1 LNPFPGSHPIPPI
14 RIVGLGLAALDILV
28 RTGDL
33 PTWDCGVRLQ
43 ALGIDGGGPVAT
55 ALVAAQRL
63 GVQTGF
69 IGTCGSDRLG
79 RIKLETLS
87 EYGVDTSHIVQ
98 RSGPE
103 ESAILV
109 CVHEA
114 TGERIFSG
122 ASHPDFQALRV
133 EELDPAFIISAE
145 FLHLDGC
152 HAEAA
157 LAAARWMRQAGKRVM
172 LDGSATRGP
181 IPSQMRLLVAEA
193 DVLICGSGFGPALT
207 GKNDL
212 WEIGTAILD
221 MGPKIVVQTEG
232 NTGSYTSSQ
241 TESFHTPAFE
251 VDVLDTTGAGDVF
264 HGAYLVGL
272 LHGWD
277 LRSIALFSTAVAG
290 LKCSRLGGRQGIP
303 TFEQTMDFLSQ
314 HQIHIS

>member
-1 LNPFPGSHPIPPI
+1 LPELHPTQPI

-28 RTGDL
+28 RASDL
-33 PTWDCGVRLQ
+33 PTWECGVRLR

-55 ALVAAQRL
+55 ALVAAQHL
-63 GVQTGF
+63 GVQTGYV
-69 IGTCGSDRLG
+69 GTCGSDRLG

-87 EYGVDTSHIVQ
+87 EHGVDVSHIVQ
-98 RSGPE
+98 RPGAE

-133 EELDPAFIISAE
+133 QELDPAYITSADY
-145 FLHLDGC
+145 LHLDGC

-172 LDGSATRGP
+172 LDGATTRGP
-181 IPSQMRLLVAEA
+181 ISPQMRLLVAEA
-193 DVLICGSGFGPALT
+193 NVLICGSGFGPALT
-207 GKNDL
+207 GKVDL
-212 WEIGTAILD
+212 WEAGAAILQ
-221 MGPKIVVQTEG
+221 MGPEIVVQTEG
-232 NTGSYTSSQ
+232 SAGSYTTTQ
-241 TESFHTPAFE
+241 NESFHIPAFQVE
-251 VDVLDTTGAGDVF
+251 VLDTTGAGDVF

-277 LRSIALFSTAVAG
+277 LRSIALFSSAVAG

-303 TFEQTMDFLSQ
+303 TFEQTIDFLN
-314 HQIHIS
+314 HHGIHLS